1 MEFETYSDREI
12 DSKSIA
18 SESSE
23 PNSKIDIENQS
34 EQSEEESFDN
44 ESDDDFDDF
53 TDINIIDGMF
63 KISFNIYIIKIL
75 NFL

>member
-1 MEFETYSDREI
+1 MEFETYNDREI

-23 PNSKIDIENQS
+23 SNSKIDIENQS

-53 TDINIIDGMF
+53 DDFTNINITDGMF
-63 KISFNIYIIKIL
+63 KISFDIYIYLKS
-75 NFL
+75 